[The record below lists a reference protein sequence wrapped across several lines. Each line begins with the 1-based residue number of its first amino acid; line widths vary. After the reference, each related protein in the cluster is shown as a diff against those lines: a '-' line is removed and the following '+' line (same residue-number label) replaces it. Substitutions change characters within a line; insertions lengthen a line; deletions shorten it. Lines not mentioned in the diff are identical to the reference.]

1 MWSFLYR
8 VPASAAAL
16 LKQFEQQTG
25 QLPSPG
31 TTCTLTQ
38 CSPLY
43 VRYVGGSSATYL
55 WIYFESE
62 KSV

>member
-38 CSPLY
+38 CSPPY
-43 VRYVGGSSATYL
+43 VRYCQWILGYL
-55 WIYFESE
+55 FMDLF
-62 KSV
+62 